1 MNIRRLPIFL
11 LSTLLLAL
19 CLTNALAEELDISIA
34 TDKETYVGGEIVTM
48 TIKITNTSEM
58 IVRNLKIDNYIPT
71 GLTYVNA
78 SDANKEIAEIQP
90 GATVQHMIRVRKVI
104 VDAPDT
110 GDPTMPVLW
119 IILLFVGA
127 SYLIFRK
134 RQSRAS

>member
-1 MNIRRLPIFL
+1 MRTKFSILFL
-11 LSTLLLAL
+11 VLILITCLST
-19 CLTNALAEELDISIA
+19 ALAEDLDISIT
-34 TDKETYVGGEIVTM
+34 TDKESYVGDEIVTM
-48 TIKITNTSEM
+48 TINSEM

-71 GLTYVNA
+71 GLTYVTA

-119 IILLFVGA
+119 TILLFVGA
-127 SYLIFRK
+127 SYLISRK

>member
-1 MNIRRLPIFL
+1 MRTKFSILFL
-11 LSTLLLAL
+11 VLILITCLST
-19 CLTNALAEELDISIA
+19 ALAEDLDISIT
-34 TDKETYVGGEIVTM
+34 TDKESYVGDEIVTM
-48 TIKITNTSEM
+48 TIKVTNNSEM

-71 GLTYVNA
+71 GLTYVTA

-119 IILLFVGA
+119 TILLFVGA
-127 SYLIFRK
+127 SYLISRK

>member
-19 CLTNALAEELDISIA
+19 CLTNALAEELDISIT

-48 TIKITNTSEM
+48 TIKITNNSEM

-90 GATVQHMIRVRKVI
+90 GATAWHTIRVRKVI

-110 GDPTMPVLW
+110 GDPTTPVLW
-119 IILLFVGA
+119 TILLLVGA